1 MNDEKIK
8 EVLEHMKDLSYF
20 DWINVRST
28 VDAAFRG
35 KKNQAERQLKLD
47 SVEELKS
54 IQSRFGRK

>member
-28 VDAAFRG
+28 VDAVFRG

-54 IQSRFGRK
+54 IQSRFG